1 MKCSIIRDL
10 LPLYE
15 TNNCRKET
23 KDIVTNHLKTC
34 ESCRELFEAMQGEV
48 GLKDSMEVVKAPN
61 KDNEFWRK
69 YYGGLLLKGIGIFL
83 VIYGIL
89 IGVSL
94 LK

>member
-34 ESCRELFEAMQGEV
+34 ESCRELFEAMQGKV

-61 KDNEFWRK
+61 QDNEFWGK
-69 YYGGLLLKGIGIFL
+69 YYGGLLLKGIGFFL
-83 VIYGIL
+83 VIYSIL

-94 LK
+94 VK